1 MKTNQPLER
10 IFHYNAQPF
19 RTVQSDGEAWFV
31 AVDICKMLGLA
42 QVSRAVGRLDEDEVR
57 LLKVTHP
64 QNPDRSVTVN
74 AVNEAGLYQLILS
87 SNKPEAKLFRR
98 WVTSEVIPALR
109 QTGYYQLTKR
119 QSERGNLL
127 QFSRRDLIHLALS
140 AEAECEKLRPKAEY
154 FDRVA
159 DTRDSFSLGE
169 TAKLLEIAGFG
180 RNNLIKFLRA
190 TGVLMEGNI
199 AKQRYVDRGYFHV
212 VLHEYSAAD
221 GELRVQAVTRVYAK
235 GIDYIRRR
243 LNDYFLWYMEQ
254 RA

>member
-19 RTVQSDGEAWFV
+19 RTVQFGGEAWFV

>member
-64 QNPDRSVTVN
+64 QNPGRSVSVN

-87 SNKPEAKLFRR
+87 GNKPEAKLFRR

-180 RNNLIKFLRA
+180 RNNIIKFLRA

>member
-64 QNPDRSVTVN
+64 QNPGRSVSGN

-87 SNKPEAKLFRR
+87 GNKPEAKLFRR

>member
-1 MKTNQPLER
+1 MKTNQSLER
-10 IFHYNAQPF
+10 IFHYNDQQF
-19 RTVQSDGEAWFV
+19 RTVQSGGEAWFV
-31 AVDICKMLGLA
+31 AADVCKTLGLA
-42 QVSRAVGRLDEDEVR
+42 QVSRAVDRLDEDEVR

-74 AVNEAGLYQLILS
+74 VVNEAGLYQLILS

-109 QTGYYQLTKR
+109 QTGYYQLSER

-127 QFSRRDLIHLALS
+127 QFSRRDLIHMALS

-169 TAKLLEIAGFG
+169 TAKLLEISGFG

>member
-19 RTVQSDGEAWFV
+19 RTVQFGGEAWFV

-57 LLKVTHP
+57 LLTVTHP
-64 QNPDRSVTVN
+64 QNPGRSVSVN

-87 SNKPEAKLFRR
+87 GNKPEAKLFRR

>member
-1 MKTNQPLER
+1 M
-10 IFHYNAQPF
+10 
-19 RTVQSDGEAWFV
+19 
-31 AVDICKMLGLA
+31 
-42 QVSRAVGRLDEDEVR
+42 
-57 LLKVTHP
+57 
-64 QNPDRSVTVN
+64 
-74 AVNEAGLYQLILS
+74 
-87 SNKPEAKLFRR
+87 
-98 WVTSEVIPALR
+98 
-109 QTGYYQLTKR
+109 
-119 QSERGNLL
+119 
-127 QFSRRDLIHLALS
+127 S

-243 LNDYFLWYMEQ
+243 LFDFLIW
-254 RA
+254 

>member
-1 MKTNQPLER
+1 MKNNQSLER
-10 IFHYNAQPF
+10 IFHYNNHPF
-19 RTVQSDGEAWFV
+19 RTVQSGGEAWFV

-221 GELRVQAVTRVYAK
+221 GELRVQAVTRVYSK
-235 GIDYIRRR
+235 GIDFIRRR

>member
-57 LLKVTHP
+57 LLKVTDP
-64 QNPDRSVTVN
+64 QNPGRSVSVN

-87 SNKPEAKLFRR
+87 GNKPEAKLFRR

-221 GELRVQAVTRVYAK
+221 WELRVQAVTRVYAK

>member
-1 MKTNQPLER
+1 MKANQTLER
-10 IFHYNAQPF
+10 IFHYNDQPF
-19 RTVQSDGEAWFV
+19 RTVQAGGEAWFV
-31 AVDICKMLGLA
+31 AADICKTLGLA
-42 QVSRAVGRLDEDEVR
+42 QVSRAVARLDDDEVR

-64 QNPDRSVTVN
+64 QNPGRSVTVN

-87 SNKPEAKLFRR
+87 GNKPEAKLFRR

-109 QTGYYQLTKR
+109 QTGYYQLATG
-119 QSERGNLL
+119 QSAHGNLL

-140 AEAECEKLRPKAEY
+140 AEAECEKLRSKAEY

-169 TAKLLEIAGFG
+169 TAKLLEISGFG

-190 TGVLMEGNI
+190 VGLLMEGNI
-199 AKQRYVDRGYFHV
+199 AKQRYVDRGYFHIV
-212 VLHEYSAAD
+212 IHEYTAPD
-221 GELRVQAVTRVYAK
+221 GELRVKAVTRVYPK

-243 LNDYFLWYMEQ
+243 LNEYFLWYMEQ

>member
-87 SNKPEAKLFRR
+87 GNKPEAKLFRR

-109 QTGYYQLTKR
+109 QTGYYQLTER

>member
-1 MKTNQPLER
+1 MKNNQSLER

-19 RTVQSDGEAWFV
+19 RTVQSGGEAWFV

-87 SNKPEAKLFRR
+87 GNKPEAKLFRR

>member
-10 IFHYNAQPF
+10 IFHYNDQPF

-31 AVDICKMLGLA
+31 AVDICKTLGLA
-42 QVSRAVGRLDEDEVR
+42 QVSRAVARLDDDEVR

-87 SNKPEAKLFRR
+87 GNKPEAKLFRR

-109 QTGYYQLTKR
+109 QTGYYQLSER

-140 AEAECEKLRPKAEY
+140 AEAECEKLRTKAEY

>member
-1 MKTNQPLER
+1 MKANQTLER
-10 IFHYNAQPF
+10 IFHYNDQPF
-19 RTVQSDGEAWFV
+19 RTVQAGGEAWFV
-31 AVDICKMLGLA
+31 AADICKTLGLA
-42 QVSRAVGRLDEDEVR
+42 QVSRAVARLDDDEVR

-64 QNPDRSVTVN
+64 QNPGRSVTVN

-87 SNKPEAKLFRR
+87 GNKPEAKLFRR

-109 QTGYYQLTKR
+109 QTGYYQMATR
-119 QSERGNLL
+119 QSEHGNLL

-180 RNNLIKFLRA
+180 RNNLVKFLRA

-212 VLHEYSAAD
+212 VMHEYAATD
-221 GELRVQAVTRVYAK
+221 GALRVRAVTRVYAK

-254 RA
+254 QA

>member
-109 QTGYYQLTKR
+109 QTGYYQLSER

>member
-1 MKTNQPLER
+1 MQTNQPLER
-10 IFHYNAQPF
+10 IFHYNNQPF

-31 AVDICKMLGLA
+31 AADICKTLGLA
-42 QVSRAVGRLDEDEVR
+42 QVSRAVDRLNEDEVR

-74 AVNEAGLYQLILS
+74 TVNEAGLYQLILS

-109 QTGYYQLTKR
+109 QTGYYQLTGR
-119 QSERGNLL
+119 QSEHGNLL

-159 DTRDSFSLGE
+159 DTHDSFSLGE

-212 VLHEYSAAD
+212 VLHEYTAAD
-221 GELRVQAVTRVYAK
+221 GALRVKAVTRVYAK

-243 LNDYFLWYMEQ
+243 LNDYFLWYLEQ

>member
-1 MKTNQPLER
+1 MKANQTLER
-10 IFHYNAQPF
+10 IFHYNDQPF
-19 RTVQSDGEAWFV
+19 RTVQAGGEAWFV
-31 AVDICKMLGLA
+31 AADICKTLGLA
-42 QVSRAVGRLDEDEVR
+42 QVSRAVARLDDDEVR

-64 QNPDRSVTVN
+64 QNPGRSVTVN

-87 SNKPEAKLFRR
+87 GNKPEAKLFRR

-109 QTGYYQLTKR
+109 QTGYYQLATG
-119 QSERGNLL
+119 QSEHGNLL

-140 AEAECEKLRPKAEY
+140 AEAECEKLRSKAEY

-169 TAKLLEIAGFG
+169 TAKLLEISGFG
-180 RNNLIKFLRA
+180 RNNLSKFLRA
-190 TGVLMEGNI
+190 IGLLMEGNI
-199 AKQRYVDRGYFHV
+199 AKQRYVDRGYFHIV
-212 VLHEYSAAD
+212 MHEYASPD
-221 GELRVQAVTRVYAK
+221 GELRVKAVTRVYAK

>member
-1 MKTNQPLER
+1 MKNNQSLER
-10 IFHYNAQPF
+10 IFHYNNHPF
-19 RTVQSDGEAWFV
+19 RTVQSGGEAWFV

-87 SNKPEAKLFRR
+87 GNKPEAKLFRR

-109 QTGYYQLTKR
+109 QTGYYQLSER

>member
-87 SNKPEAKLFRR
+87 SNKPEARLFRR

>member
-1 MKTNQPLER
+1 MKANQTLER
-10 IFHYNAQPF
+10 IFHYNDQPF
-19 RTVQSDGEAWFV
+19 RTVQAGGEAWFV
-31 AVDICKMLGLA
+31 AADICKTLGLA
-42 QVSRAVGRLDEDEVR
+42 QVSRAVARLDDDEVR

-64 QNPDRSVTVN
+64 QNPGRSVTVN

-87 SNKPEAKLFRR
+87 GNKPEAKLFRR

-109 QTGYYQLTKR
+109 QTGYYQLATG
-119 QSERGNLL
+119 QSAHGNLL

-140 AEAECEKLRPKAEY
+140 AEAECEKLRSKAEY

-180 RNNLIKFLRA
+180 RNNLVKFLRA

-212 VLHEYSAAD
+212 VLHEYTGPE
-221 GELRVQAVTRVYAK
+221 GETRLKAVTRVYAK

-254 RA
+254 QA

>member
-19 RTVQSDGEAWFV
+19 RTVQFGGEAWFV

-87 SNKPEAKLFRR
+87 SNKPEARLFRR

>member
-109 QTGYYQLTKR
+109 QTGYYQLSER

-140 AEAECEKLRPKAEY
+140 AEAECEKLRTKAEY

>member
-1 MKTNQPLER
+1 MKANQTLER
-10 IFHYNAQPF
+10 IFHYNDQPF
-19 RTVQSDGEAWFV
+19 RTVQAGGEAWFV
-31 AVDICKMLGLA
+31 AADICKTLGLA
-42 QVSRAVGRLDEDEVR
+42 QVSRAVARLDDDEVR

-64 QNPDRSVTVN
+64 QNPGRSVTVN

-87 SNKPEAKLFRR
+87 GNKPEAKLFRR

-109 QTGYYQLTKR
+109 QTGYYQLATG
-119 QSERGNLL
+119 QSEHGNLL

-140 AEAECEKLRPKAEY
+140 AEAECEKLRSKAEY

-169 TAKLLEIAGFG
+169 TAKLLEISGFG
-180 RNNLIKFLRA
+180 RNNLSKFLRA
-190 TGVLMEGNI
+190 IGLLMEGNI
-199 AKQRYVDRGYFHV
+199 AKQRYVDRGYFHIV
-212 VLHEYSAAD
+212 MHEYASPD
-221 GELRVQAVTRVYAK
+221 GELRVKAVTRVYAK

-254 RA
+254 QA

>member
-19 RTVQSDGEAWFV
+19 RTVQFGGEAWFV

-64 QNPDRSVTVN
+64 QNPGRSDSVN

-87 SNKPEAKLFRR
+87 GNKPEAKLFRR